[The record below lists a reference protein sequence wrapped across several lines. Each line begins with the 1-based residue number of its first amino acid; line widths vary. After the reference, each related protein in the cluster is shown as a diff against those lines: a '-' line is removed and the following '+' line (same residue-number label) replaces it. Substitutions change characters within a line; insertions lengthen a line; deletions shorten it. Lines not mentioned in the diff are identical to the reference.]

1 MKSSEKKQK
10 GQFCKSKK
18 KSEYQLEKAEESHEG
33 NHNKHELNIGITST
47 ESARPTIHIVNGLYF
62 YRIIDHL

>member
-33 NHNKHELNIGITST
+33 KHKKHEWNIEFIKSET
-47 ESARPTIHIVNGLYF
+47 ARSIYE
-62 YRIIDHL
+62 